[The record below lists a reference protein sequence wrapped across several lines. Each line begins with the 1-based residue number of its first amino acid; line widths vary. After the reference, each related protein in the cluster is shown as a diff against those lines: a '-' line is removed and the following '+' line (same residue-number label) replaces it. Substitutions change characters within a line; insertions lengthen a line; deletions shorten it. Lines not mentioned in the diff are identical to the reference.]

1 MTVFGGV
8 RAMEKR
14 VSTIIIEPRLVLRE
28 ALELLMGNHSYRVV
42 CGISSITEITPS
54 VVPDGPELVILGA
67 QSAHSASS
75 GAEGIRSLW
84 PDSKIIFLFDDASP
98 EDFHHLLVSQ
108 IDGCIP
114 LFVSPDTLIS
124 TLDLI
129 VSRNVRVMVM
139 GDAKAAAKCPAAREQ
154 LSQSTSKPDK
164 PPSNGNGRNGMP
176 ATTLGMT
183 PISYPASGD
192 GLHDPLSASGHE
204 YVLPAALKLSDRETQ
219 ILDGLVRGQA
229 NKVIARKCDITEAT
243 VKVHMKS
250 ILRKIRVGNRTQAA
264 IWALE
269 HGYCGDGSKPGEL
282 KPNGI
287 SEPEPV
293 NGFDSGIASRV
304 ATR

>member
-1 MTVFGGV
+1 
-8 RAMEKR
+8 MEKK

-42 CGISSITEITPS
+42 CGVGSIAEITSS

-67 QSAHSASS
+67 QSATSASN
-75 GAEGIRSLW
+75 GAAGIRSLW

-98 EDFHHLLVSQ
+98 ADFQNVLASQ

-129 VSRNVRVMVM
+129 VSRHVRVMVM
-139 GDAKAAAKCPAAREQ
+139 GDTRLSSKPAGKA
-154 LSQSTSKPDK
+154 LSQPNKPQ
-164 PPSNGNGRNGMP
+164 SNGGHRDGMP
-176 ATTLGMT
+176 VTIFGVT
-183 PISYPASGD
+183 PTSYPAGGAGLSDPDRDSGD
-192 GLHDPLSASGHE
+192 GYLPL
-204 YVLPAALKLSDRETQ
+204 AALKLSERESQ
-219 ILDGLVRGQA
+219 ILDGLVRGYA

-269 HGYCGDGSKPGEL
+269 HGYCSDEL
-282 KPNGI
+282 NPSDLK
-287 SEPEPV
+287 V
-293 NGFDSGIASRV
+293 NGDSEHARGRI
-304 ATR
+304 

>member
-1 MTVFGGV
+1 
-8 RAMEKR
+8 MEKQ

-42 CGISSITEITPS
+42 CGVGSITEIS
-54 VVPDGPELVILGA
+54 SSELPDGPELVILGA
-67 QSAHSASS
+67 QAATSAAK

-98 EDFHHLLVSQ
+98 ADFQNLLTSH

-124 TLDLI
+124 TMDLI

-139 GDAKAAAKCPAAREQ
+139 RDHRPSSKSLLAGERLVQAA
-154 LSQSTSKPDK
+154 SKPDK
-164 PPSNGNGRNGMP
+164 PQSNGSDRGGLPVAIAVMP
-176 ATTLGMT
+176 
-183 PISYPASGD
+183 PSFPASAN
-192 GLHDPLSASGHE
+192 GLDKAIPANGHDYGAPASF
-204 YVLPAALKLSDRETQ
+204 KLSERETQ
-219 ILDGLVRGQA
+219 ILDGLVRGCA
-229 NKVIARKCDITEAT
+229 NKIIARRCDISEAT

-269 HGYCGDGSKPGEL
+269 HGYCSDDLNTDGL
-282 KPNGI
+282 KANGNSEHGRPNGGDHAI
-287 SEPEPV
+287 D
-293 NGFDSGIASRV
+293 GTAR
-304 ATR
+304 

>member
-1 MTVFGGV
+1 
-8 RAMEKR
+8 MEKK

-42 CGISSITEITPS
+42 CGVGSIAEITSS

-67 QSAHSASS
+67 QSATSASN
-75 GAEGIRSLW
+75 GAAGIRSLW

-98 EDFHHLLVSQ
+98 ADFQNVLASQ

-129 VSRNVRVMVM
+129 VSRHVRVMVM
-139 GDAKAAAKCPAAREQ
+139 GDTRLSSKPAGKA
-154 LSQSTSKPDK
+154 LSQPANKPNK
-164 PPSNGNGRNGMP
+164 PQSNGGHRDGMP
-176 ATTLGMT
+176 VTIFGAT
-183 PISYPASGD
+183 PPSYPAGGAGLSDPGRDSGD
-192 GLHDPLSASGHE
+192 GYLPL
-204 YVLPAALKLSDRETQ
+204 AALKLSDRESQ
-219 ILDGLVRGQA
+219 ILDGLVRGYA
-229 NKVIARKCDITEAT
+229 NKVIARKCDIAEAT

-269 HGYCGDGSKPGEL
+269 HGYCSDEL
-282 KPNGI
+282 NPSDLK
-287 SEPEPV
+287 V
-293 NGFDSGIASRV
+293 NGDSEHARGRI
-304 ATR
+304 